1 MANKIENR
9 VCCQCGLSLSKTEY
23 YKSNSDFHIDKL
35 LPICKKCF
43 NQDVKLYLEN
53 SNYKSR
59 KKAMQRMC
67 MAFDVYYDDDLFDKC
82 DDNEDLYIVIGNY
95 MKRLNMAQYKNKT
108 FETTLHSGAVVLKDP
123 DIKNS
128 ADDSE
133 QIDAADIEKWGVGLS
148 ATDYK
153 NLNAHFKYLTDANP
167 HRDSNQE
174 IFITDLCYTKM
185 QQLRCITDGDMEN
198 YKKMGEYYNA
208 TFSKSGLKVSNETE
222 TNSDDCLGVWSA
234 RIAQYT
240 PEEYYKNKELYR
252 DHDGFMQYMKR
263 FVLRPL
269 RNLQYGT
276 TDRDEE
282 FYVKEVGD
290 DVEFDADTDQ
300 IL

>member
-1 MANKIENR
+1 MANTEKR
-9 VCCQCGLSLSKTEY
+9 KCCQCGTSLPKTDY
-23 YKSNSDFHIDKL
+23 YKSNSDFFIDKL
-35 LPICKKCF
+35 LPICKQCF
-43 NQDVKLYLEN
+43 NQDVKLFVEN

-59 KKAMQRMC
+59 KKAMHRMC
-67 MAFDVYYDDDLFDKC
+67 MAFDIYYDEDLFEKC
-82 DDNEDLYIVIGNY
+82 DDNDDLYIVIGNY
-95 MKRLNMAQYKNKT
+95 LKRLNMAQYKNKT
-108 FETTLHSGAVVLKDP
+108 FETTIQSGCVVLNDSDTKKNDDP
-123 DIKNS
+123 ESINAEDV
-128 ADDSE
+128 DR
-133 QIDAADIEKWGVGLS
+133 WGAGLS

-208 TFSKSGLKVSNETE
+208 TFSKSGWKVSNETE

-240 PEEYYKNKELYR
+240 PEEYYKNKLLYR
-252 DHDGFMQYMKR
+252 DHDGCLDYIKR

-269 RNLQYGT
+269 RNLKYGT

-290 DVEFDADTDQ
+290 DIEFDADTDQ